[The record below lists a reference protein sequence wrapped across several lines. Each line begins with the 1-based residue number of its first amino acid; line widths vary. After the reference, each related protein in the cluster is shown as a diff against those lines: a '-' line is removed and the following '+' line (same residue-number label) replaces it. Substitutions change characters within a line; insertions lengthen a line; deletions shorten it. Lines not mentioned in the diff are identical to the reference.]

1 MNTLSLCRI
10 ATLAGAAILVA
21 CDATGPRMG
30 QVDVR
35 LQDGPA
41 NIASATVWVS
51 KVYLVGEQ
59 GRFTITETPA
69 QYDLLSLQNGVTAL
83 LGSALIPV
91 GSYEQLRLVVDSA
104 RVTLAS
110 GNTFSDGTTEKTL
123 KVPSGDTSGLKVNFA
138 GPVMVDPG
146 HTTVTVDFDVSQSFI
161 FQGNAS
167 MPNGVLFTPVL
178 HGSVTTS

>member
-1 MNTLSLCRI
+1 M
-10 ATLAGAAILVA
+10 
-21 CDATGPRMG
+21 
-30 QVDVR
+30 
-35 LQDGPA
+35 
-41 NIASATVWVS
+41 
-51 KVYLVGEQ
+51 
-59 GRFTITETPA
+59 
-69 QYDLLSLQNGVTAL
+69 
-83 LGSALIPV
+83 

-123 KVPSGDTSGLKVNFA
+123 KVPGGDNSGLKVNFA